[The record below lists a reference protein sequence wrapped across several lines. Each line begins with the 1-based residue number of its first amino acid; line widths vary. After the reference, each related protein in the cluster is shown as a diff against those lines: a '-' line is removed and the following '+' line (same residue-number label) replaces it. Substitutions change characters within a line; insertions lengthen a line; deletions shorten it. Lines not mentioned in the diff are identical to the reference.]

1 MQVVDQ
7 HDASE
12 SQSDLALSQRA
23 AKSEKRASEDEV
35 SSIAENFSQAKAN
48 RHHAET
54 AREKITSEIMEATR
68 RLYQT
73 LIEEGEQ
80 TLERGKRLE
89 AESELRILETQR
101 ELKHAEDLKAEAE
114 SYRIKVITQTRLQSQ
129 DMLQEVQNIKADAV
143 TFREKVLSEV
153 KHQSEL
159 ELNQAKSARSEA
171 DAYRE
176 QVISETQ
183 RQAEEIL
190 HQARSSAEREGS
202 EIRQKHSLEAQ
213 KILARAEMIR
223 EAAQEELEAQ
233 RLYSQ
238 AANLGAESREMLDQ
252 ARAKVSASA
261 SSTDAPS
268 TPQESVIAEILQRVK
283 PTLQSYVSPSIEDD
297 NNSEDSPAVDT
308 VDSSLFQVADS
319 YIDDTFVAEEP
330 AEPKPDSLESQPIE
344 EQEHGATGGPAGET
358 VVASLLPSN
367 ELVLGLEIDDQSKA
381 YPMKTLSQLGVIN
394 DTLAGVNLLMTVAPP
409 SELGMMFNRNLDGRT
424 LFFESVSESDN
435 GMTLMKDLET
445 GTMWE
450 ALTGRAV
457 IGALSGG
464 ELERMNPEYSF
475 WFAWSQLHPKTELYH
490 QV

>member
-7 HDASE
+7 HDASG
-12 SQSDLALSQRA
+12 SQSDLAATQNA
-23 AKSEKRASEDEV
+23 GKSKKRANEDEV
-35 SSIAENFSQAKAN
+35 SRIAENFSQAKAN

-54 AREKITSEIMEATR
+54 AREKINSEIMEATK

-89 AESELRILETQR
+89 ADSELRLLETQR
-101 ELKHAEDLKAEAE
+101 ELKHAEDLKAEAN
-114 SYRIKVITQTRLQSQ
+114 SYRIKVIAQTRQQSQ
-129 DMLQEVQNIKADAV
+129 DMLQEAQSIKADAV

-153 KHQSEL
+153 KHQSAL

-190 HQARSSAEREGS
+190 HQARLSAEREGS
-202 EIRQKHSLEAQ
+202 EIRQKYSMEAQ
-213 KILARAEMIR
+213 KILARAEMIK

-238 AANLGAESREMLDQ
+238 AANLGSESREMLDQ
-252 ARAKVSASA
+252 ARAKISTAAPAS
-261 SSTDAPS
+261 DAPS
-268 TPQESVIAEILQRVK
+268 IPQESVIAEILQRAN
-283 PTLQSYVSPSIEDD
+283 PTLHSYALPSIEEN
-297 NNSEDSPAVDT
+297 NNSEDSPAVEPA
-308 VDSSLFQVADS
+308 DSSLFQVADS
-319 YIDDTFVAEEP
+319 FVAEEQADP
-330 AEPKPDSLESQPIE
+330 EPESRESQPNE
-344 EQEHGATGGPAGET
+344 ESGPVSSGGPADET
-358 VVASLLPSN
+358 GIASLLPPN

-394 DTLAGVNLLMTVAPP
+394 DSLAGVNLLMTIAPP

-424 LFFESVSESDN
+424 LFFESVPELDD
-435 GMTLMKDLET
+435 GMALMKDLET

-450 ALTGRAV
+450 TLTGRAV
-457 IGALSGG
+457 SGALSGS

-475 WFAWSQLHPKTELYH
+475 WFAWSQLHPQTELYH
-490 QV
+490 LV

>member
-12 SQSDLALSQRA
+12 SQSDLAATQNA
-23 AKSEKRASEDEV
+23 GKSKKRANEDEV
-35 SSIAENFSQAKAN
+35 ISIAENFSQAKAN
-48 RHHAET
+48 RHNAET
-54 AREKITSEIMEATR
+54 AREKINSEIMEATK

-80 TLERGKRLE
+80 SLERGKRLE
-89 AESELRILETQR
+89 ADSELRLLESQR
-101 ELKHAEDLKAEAE
+101 ELKHAEDLKAEAD
-114 SYRIKVITQTRLQSQ
+114 SYRIKVIAQTRQQSQ
-129 DMLQEVQNIKADAV
+129 GMLQEAQSIKADAV
-143 TFREKVLSEV
+143 TFREKVLSDV
-153 KHQSEL
+153 KHQSAL

-190 HQARSSAEREGS
+190 HQARLSAEREGS
-202 EIRQKHSLEAQ
+202 EIRQKYSLEAQ
-213 KILARAEMIR
+213 KILARAEMIK

-238 AANLGAESREMLDQ
+238 AANLGSESREMLEQ
-252 ARAKVSASA
+252 ARAKI
-261 SSTDAPS
+261 STAAPNSDAPFI
-268 TPQESVIAEILQRVK
+268 PQESVIAEILQRAN
-283 PTLQSYVSPSIEDD
+283 PTLHSHALPSIEEN
-297 NNSEDSPAVDT
+297 NNSEDSPAVEPA
-308 VDSSLFQVADS
+308 DSSLFQVADS
-319 YIDDTFVAEEP
+319 FVAEESADP
-330 AEPKPDSLESQPIE
+330 EPDSRESQPNE
-344 EQEHGATGGPAGET
+344 ESEPVSSCGPADET
-358 VVASLLPSN
+358 SVASLLPPN
-367 ELVLGLEIDDQSKA
+367 ELVLGLEIDGQSKA

-394 DTLAGVNLLMTVAPP
+394 DSLAGVNLLMTIAPP

-424 LFFESVSESDN
+424 LFFESVLELDD
-435 GMTLMKDLET
+435 GMALMKDLDT

-450 ALTGRAV
+450 TLTGRA
-457 IGALSGG
+457 IRGALSGS

-475 WFAWSQLHPKTELYH
+475 WFAWSQLHPQTELYD

>member
-7 HDASE
+7 HDASG
-12 SQSDLALSQRA
+12 SQSDLAATQNA
-23 AKSEKRASEDEV
+23 GKSKKRANEDEV
-35 SSIAENFSQAKAN
+35 ISIAENFSQAKAN

-54 AREKITSEIMEATR
+54 AREKINSEIMEATK

-80 TLERGKRLE
+80 SLERGKRLE
-89 AESELRILETQR
+89 ADSELRLLESHR
-101 ELKHAEDLKAEAE
+101 ELKHAEDLKAEAD
-114 SYRIKVITQTRLQSQ
+114 SYRIKVIAQTRQQSQ
-129 DMLQEVQNIKADAV
+129 DMLQEAQSIKADAV
-143 TFREKVLSEV
+143 TFREKVLSDV
-153 KHQSEL
+153 KHQSAL

-171 DAYRE
+171 DVYRE

-190 HQARSSAEREGS
+190 HQARLSAEREGS
-202 EIRQKHSLEAQ
+202 EIRQKYSLEAQ
-213 KILARAEMIR
+213 KILARAEMIK

-238 AANLGAESREMLDQ
+238 AANLGSESREMLDQ
-252 ARAKVSASA
+252 ARAKI
-261 SSTDAPS
+261 STAAPTSDALS
-268 TPQESVIAEILQRVK
+268 IPQESVIAEILQRAN
-283 PTLQSYVSPSIEDD
+283 PTLHSYALPSIEEN
-297 NNSEDSPAVDT
+297 NNSEDSPAVEPA
-308 VDSSLFQVADS
+308 DSSLFQVADS
-319 YIDDTFVAEEP
+319 FVADSFVAEEP
-330 AEPKPDSLESQPIE
+330 ADPEPDSRESQPNE
-344 EQEHGATGGPAGET
+344 ESEPGSSGGPAEET
-358 VVASLLPSN
+358 WVASLLPPN

-394 DTLAGVNLLMTVAPP
+394 DSLAGVNLLMTIAPP

-424 LFFESVSESDN
+424 LFFESVPESDN
-435 GMTLMKDLET
+435 GMALMKDLET

-450 ALTGRAV
+450 TLTGRAV
-457 IGALSGG
+457 SGALSGN

-475 WFAWSQLHPKTELYH
+475 WFAWSQLHPQTELYD